1 MIKRLIKILAE
12 YTIFGTLTLMGCP
25 TAVAV
30 EPAGEAAL
38 RSPDPW
44 AEARKRMVEYEIFAA
59 GVKDKRVCDA
69 MQATP
74 RHEFVSASLRRY
86 AYFDIGMPIG
96 EGQTI
101 TSPFVV
107 AYMTEQL
114 HPQPTDK
121 VLEIG
126 TGSGYQAAVLSGLVA
141 EVYSIEIV
149 EKLGQRAAKTL
160 SRLGYDNVKTK
171 IGDGYQGWPEHAPFD
186 KIIVTCSP
194 EKVPKPLVEQ
204 LKEGGRLVVP
214 LGQRYQ
220 QTLYLFKK
228 VKGVLKAEPLQPT
241 FFVPMMGRA
250 EEERDVPADPGDPV
264 LVNGDFQK
272 APDGQPAGWYYV
284 RQAKI
289 EASGR
294 TADGRCLTFQ
304 NTTPGRPAQA
314 LQAVGIDGRRAREI
328 EISLWVR
335 GERLQAGS
343 QPGQHPGLVIVF
355 FNTNRE
361 AIFREGIGP
370 WSGTFDWAEKRLRM
384 KVPTTARLASVE
396 IGLWGA
402 TGKVSVGPVGLKVVA
417 SQPSP
422 DEKSK

>member
-1 MIKRLIKILAE
+1 MSP
-12 YTIFGTLTLMGCP
+12 P
-25 TAVAV
+25 TGAGAAAWVDASMRSAQ
-30 EPAGEAAL
+30 PAPQSAPRTA
-38 RSPDPW
+38 DPW
-44 AEARKRMVEYEIFAA
+44 AETRRRMVEYEMVAA
-59 GVKDKRVCDA
+59 GVKDPRVCDA
-69 MQATP
+69 MRATP
-74 RHEFVSASLRRY
+74 RHEFVPASLRRY

-204 LKEGGRLVVP
+204 LQGGRPPGGSPRAAVPANPVPVHEGQGSPPGRAFAADVLRADDGPSRARAGRAGRGGRARVGQRRLPGRPGRSAGRLVLRPPGQGRKQRPDVRWQVP
-214 LGQRYQ
+214 HIPERRR
-220 QTLYLFKK
+220 
-228 VKGVLKAEPLQPT
+228 
-241 FFVPMMGRA
+241 RA
-250 EEERDVPADPGDPV
+250 ARPG
-264 LVNGDFQK
+264 L
-272 APDGQPAGWYYV
+272 
-284 RQAKI
+284 
-289 EASGR
+289 ASGR
-294 TADGRCLTFQ
+294 PRWPQ
-304 NTTPGRPAQA
+304 
-314 LQAVGIDGRRAREI
+314 AREV

-335 GERLQAGS
+335 GERLQPGS
-343 QPGQHPGLVIVF
+343 LPGQHPGLVIVF

-370 WSGTFDWAEKRLRM
+370 WSGTFDWVEKRLRM

-396 IGLWGA
+396 VGLWGA
-402 TGKVSVGPVGLKVVA
+402 TGQVSVGPIALKVVA
-417 SQPSP
+417 SKAPAGG
-422 DEKSK
+422 KSE